1 MAKELGINEKR
12 LITNDTTIAE
22 NALIECLVHIKWD
35 LLDDLDA
42 SINFKIVKHQDVNYL
57 TNNAS
62 MI

>member
-42 SINFKIVKHQDVNYL
+42 SINFKIVKH
-57 TNNAS
+57 
-62 MI
+62 